1 MTTKLQDVEAD
12 LAFMKALVEG
22 PSMQWAAFGQA
33 YLAGGLIYGAQCLFH
48 FCQYKGWIVLS
59 PGWSLAISLGFT
71 AVFLPVLGLLVW
83 QKRKGP
89 MLGSTNRAISTVF
102 TAVGMTNIVMVAVF
116 AMAAVGHHSMTIWM
130 IYPAIVFALQGA
142 AWMVAAMLRR
152 RPWIGIIAAGWYAS
166 AIGLGLTL
174 DSVNYLVVC
183 GASLI
188 LWMAV
193 PGALMLRNRTAA

>member
-12 LAFMKALVEG
+12 LAFMKALVDG

-48 FCQYKGWIVLS
+48 FCQFKGWIVLS

-71 AVFLPVLGLLVW
+71 AVFLPMLALLIW
-83 QKRKGP
+83 RKRSGP
-89 MLGSTNRAISTVF
+89 MLGTANRAISTVF
-102 TAVGMTNIVMVAVF
+102 TAVGLTNIVMVAVF
-116 AMAAVGHHSMTIWM
+116 AMAAVGHRSMTIWM

-142 AWMVAAMLRR
+142 AWMVAALLRR
-152 RPWIGIIAAGWYAS
+152 RPWMGIIAAGWYAS
-166 AIGLGLTL
+166 AIGLGMTL

-183 GASLI
+183 GGSLI

-193 PGALMLRNRTAA
+193 PGALMLRNRATA